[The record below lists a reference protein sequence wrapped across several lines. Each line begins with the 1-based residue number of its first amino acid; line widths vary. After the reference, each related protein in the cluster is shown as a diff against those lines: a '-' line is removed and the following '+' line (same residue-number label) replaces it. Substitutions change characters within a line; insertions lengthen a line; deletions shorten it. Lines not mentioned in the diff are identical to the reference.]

1 MRQQLEDTLPS
12 DAPEFFSKYASKD
25 FLNDFTKKYSIEDA
39 TKMLVAVDDIVAS
52 GDKKAIFRAK
62 DALSWSSELRHQ
74 YFVTAKPEDRFD
86 LWEGQSPITK
96 GLLFVQNGLI
106 KALDKKSEAAATTGL
121 MAVNAGLYAIVAIT
135 AASMT
140 LPALAVGAIAAVPL
154 TLALTQRFM
163 DQYEDGKKPF
173 EKMEKT
179 MSFLDM
185 PPALK
190 SVIDKPENMPLRTVE
205 QSIVAGRGGTMS
217 KEDVDG
223 YRAISAERLQ
233 RTFGEMPACVKLLSH
248 FKTLDQLIEM
258 ADKYQEKIKSVPFSR
273 KDSFK
278 REFAIEAFKDT
289 TQSIPG
295 VLNTLFTKLLNDA
308 SIDGV
313 KDAINGMKISLA
325 DKLAERRRANPSQPP
340 DVTAKAP
347 AFN

>member
-1 MRQQLEDTLPS
+1 MSEQHDDTLPT
-12 DAPEFFSKYASKD
+12 DAPEFFSKYADKNFLDD
-25 FLNDFTKKYSIEDA
+25 FAKKYSIEDA
-39 TKMLVAVDDIVAS
+39 TKLLVAVDDVVAS
-52 GDKKAIFRAK
+52 GDKKEIFRAK

-96 GLLFVQNGLI
+96 GLKLVLSELVKAVDKMSEKAASKGLMMVNT
-106 KALDKKSEAAATTGL
+106 ALYAGVAVAATTMG
-121 MAVNAGLYAIVAIT
+121 
-135 AASMT
+135 
-140 LPALAVGAIAAVPL
+140 LPALAVGAVAAVPAA
-154 TLALTQRFM
+154 LALSKKFL

-173 EKMEKT
+173 ETMEKA

-190 SVIDKPENMPLRTVE
+190 SALDKPENMPLRTVE

-223 YRAISAERLQ
+223 YRSISVERLG

-248 FKTLDQLIEM
+248 FKSLDQLVEM
-258 ADKYQEKIKSVPFSR
+258 ADKYQEKVKSVPFSQ
-273 KDSFK
+273 KDTFK
-278 REFAIEAFKDT
+278 REFAIEAFKET
-289 TQSIPG
+289 AQTSSG
-295 VLNTLFTKLLNDA
+295 VVNTLFTKLLNEA

-313 KDAINGMKISLA
+313 KDAVNGIKTSLA
-325 DKLAERRRANPSQPP
+325 DKLAERRRATQSQAP
-340 DVTAKAP
+340 DMTAKAP